1 MKIFHIKFS
10 TPIKKVK
17 NKLSKI
23 LHFYIE
29 IEQKCEKF
37 PSGSAPRTSHN
48 FLQKYQS
55 RSYNHGG
62 LVGLENK
69 LNLESPHTDTQTFQ
83 GAISLYFYAT
93 CETPRCAYREGKSSS
108 RFIRNYRQYNVF
120 DFPNFLKF
128 PRLIFWLSSDF
139 LHTY

>member
-62 LVGLENK
+62 LVGLENT
-69 LNLESPHTDTQTFQ
+69 LNLESPHTHTHKLFRAPYLCIFMPHVRHQ
-83 GAISLYFYAT
+83 GVHIGKEKVPQDLL
-93 CETPRCAYREGKSSS
+93 ETIANTMS
-108 RFIRNYRQYNVF
+108 
-120 DFPNFLKF
+120 
-128 PRLIFWLSSDF
+128 LIFQIS
-139 LHTY
+139 